1 MILDNLD
8 SNSKI
13 WIYLADR
20 FLESDEIVRL
30 ENDLI
35 HFLENWSSHGAA
47 LSAGFK
53 IQAKRAIIIG
63 VDEKSATASGC
74 SIDKLVHFFKK
85 KGEEM
90 NINFF
95 DRMQVMF
102 ERNHEIAFTPLNNFW
117 AMRKANLLSDETI
130 IYDTTVKNLQEWREG
145 WRKKFKDSWHADA
158 WGR

>member
-47 LSAGFK
+47 LSAGFA

-63 VDEKSATASGC
+63 VDEKSAAASGC

-102 ERNHEIAFTPLNNFW
+102 ERNHEIEFTPLNNFW

-130 IYDTTVKNLQEWREG
+130 IYDTTVKNLQEWHEG